1 MKANHP
7 APRRAR
13 RERERRLRGAI
24 GLLLPLVLGCAGAGR
39 WQTESATAPG
49 ADFAGYASFAWL
61 AAGDRREGAGEAPLS
76 IADANVRNA
85 IRAQLIEKGY
95 REVAAHPDL
104 RIGFETSTRA
114 REKTNEPV
122 RIGVGVGS
130 WGGNVGGAVDASVPV
145 GSERVTTVA
154 ETRITIRA
162 VDPKHDR
169 EVWIGTSTGEVRQG
183 LDAEAVEKA
192 VAAVLDEFPA
202 RRR

>member
-1 MKANHP
+1 VTL
-7 APRRAR
+7 
-13 RERERRLRGAI
+13 RLPGAI
-24 GLLLPLVLGCAGAGR
+24 GLLLTLALGCASGGR

-49 ADFAGYASFAWL
+49 ADLAGHASFGWL
-61 AAGDRREGAGEAPLS
+61 AAEGSRGGGEAPLS

-85 IRAQLIEKGY
+85 IRAQLARKGY
-95 REVAAHPDL
+95 REVEANPDL

-114 REKTNEPV
+114 KEKTSEPV

-162 VDPKHDR
+162 VDPEDGR
-169 EVWIGTSTGEVRQG
+169 EVWVGTTTGEVREG
-183 LDAEAVEKA
+183 LDAGAVEKA
-192 VAAVLDEFPA
+192 VAAVLDDFPA
-202 RRR
+202 RAR